1 MIDARPQLFLLADP
15 EQARP
20 SDFSNG
26 LGYQD
31 LWILKAP
38 HGTII
43 IHVGGLFGKFRS
55 KPEMTA
61 PKSQARED
69 RDADETY
76 RIKVSKIDINVLWRI
91 TAMSLRH
98 PGRMALAIG
107 ATGLAGFFQI
117 YVPQYLGQA
126 VDQARG
132 LLHGDVN
139 ASSRAGAEDALMATA
154 LLLIGVSLLRGLF
167 TMMQNYQGEAV
178 GQLIGYDM
186 RLAYYRQ
193 LQRLSFSWHDK
204 IHSGDLI
211 TRGILDIEGVRLW
224 TSTGILRFVLLSILI
239 LGGAVILFQI
249 DLMLGLVA
257 LSFVP
262 IVGVRASIARLKL
275 RDTWMQLQDEL
286 SILTQVMEENLS
298 GIRVV
303 RAFAAQAYE
312 LVRYDRVSNRALKV
326 THERIALFVHSTTQM
341 TFIYFVAMGLVLWI
355 GGLKTIDGEI
365 SLGQLAQFLAF
376 MTILQMPV
384 RQIGWMINSIARA
397 STCGGRLLNVLD
409 LEPSVADA
417 PDARPLEISDGVL
430 RFEAV
435 DFRYPAWADDQRTLS
450 GIDLEVRPGQTIGIV
465 GPPGSG
471 KTTIAHLIGRY
482 YDVEAG
488 RITIDGQDIRDV
500 TLTSL
505 RQAVGIIQQEPFLF
519 TAGIDHNLAYGN
531 PWAGRSDIE
540 RSAAAAQLHSYIESL
555 PDNYQT
561 LVGERGVSLSGGQ
574 RQRLAIARSIL
585 LGGAVLVF
593 DDSTAA
599 IDAAT
604 EQRINAAIK
613 DAVKTRAVI
622 IIAHRLSSL
631 MHADEIVFLDNG
643 KIIERGRHDQLM
655 ARNGRYA
662 SLYKLQTSDSNADE
676 SHLV

>member
-1 MIDARPQLFLLADP
+1 MTA
-15 EQARP
+15 
-20 SDFSNG
+20 
-26 LGYQD
+26 
-31 LWILKAP
+31 
-38 HGTII
+38 
-43 IHVGGLFGKFRS
+43 
-55 KPEMTA
+55 MTA

-76 RIKVSKIDINVLWRI
+76 RIEVSKIDINVLWRI

-107 ATGLAGFFQI
+107 ATGLAGFFQL

-239 LGGAVILFQI
+239 LGGAVILFRI
-249 DLMLGLVA
+249 DLMLGLLA

-262 IVGVRASIARLKL
+262 IVGVRASVARLKL

-286 SILTQVMEENLS
+286 SILTQVMEENLG

-326 THERIALFVHSTTQM
+326 AHERIALFVHSTTQM

-417 PDARPLEISDGVL
+417 PNARPLEISDGVL

-505 RQAVGIIQQEPFLF
+505 RQAVGIVQQEPFLF

-574 RQRLAIARSIL
+574 RQRLAIARSVL

-604 EQRINAAIK
+604 EQRINAALK

>member
-1 MIDARPQLFLLADP
+1 
-15 EQARP
+15 
-20 SDFSNG
+20 
-26 LGYQD
+26 
-31 LWILKAP
+31 
-38 HGTII
+38 
-43 IHVGGLFGKFRS
+43 
-55 KPEMTA
+55 MTA

-239 LGGAVILFQI
+239 LGGAVILFRI

-262 IVGVRASIARLKL
+262 IVGVRASVARLKL

-417 PDARPLEISDGVL
+417 PDARPLEINDGVL

-505 RQAVGIIQQEPFLF
+505 RQAVGIVQQEPFLF

-540 RSAAAAQLHSYIESL
+540 RSAATAQLHSYIESL

-604 EQRINAAIK
+604 EQRINAALK

>member
-167 TMMQNYQGEAV
+167 TMIQNYQGEAV

-239 LGGAVILFQI
+239 LGGAVILFRI

>member
-1 MIDARPQLFLLADP
+1 MTA
-15 EQARP
+15 
-20 SDFSNG
+20 S
-26 LGYQD
+26 
-31 LWILKAP
+31 
-38 HGTII
+38 
-43 IHVGGLFGKFRS
+43 
-55 KPEMTA
+55 TA
-61 PKSQARED
+61 PKPRARQD
-69 RDADETY
+69 LNSDGTY
-76 RIKVSKIDINVLWRI
+76 RIAVSKIDFSVLWRI
-91 TAMSLRH
+91 TEMSLRH
-98 PGRMALAIG
+98 PGRMALAVG
-107 ATGLAGFFQI
+107 ATVLAGIFQLF
-117 YVPQYLGQA
+117 VPQYLGRA

-132 LLHGDVN
+132 LLEGGVTDVG
-139 ASSRAGAEDALMATA
+139 RAAAADALMLTA
-154 LLLIGVSLLRGLF
+154 LLLIGASLLRGLF
-167 TMMQNYQGEAV
+167 TMLQNYQGEAV

-224 TSTGILRFVLLSILI
+224 TSTGILRFILLSILI
-239 LGGAVILFQI
+239 IGGAVILFRI
-249 DLMLGLVA
+249 DVVLGLLA

-262 IVGVRASIARLKL
+262 FVGVRASIARLKL
-275 RDTWMQLQDEL
+275 RDTWMRLQDEL
-286 SILTQVMEENLS
+286 SRLSQVMEENLG

-312 LVRYDRVSNRALKV
+312 LARYDHVSDLALKMTHKRVS
-326 THERIALFVHSTTQM
+326 LFVHSTTQM
-341 TFIYFVAMGLVLWI
+341 TFVYFSAMGLVLWV

-365 SLGQLAQFLAF
+365 TLGQLAQFLAF

-397 STCGGRLLNVLD
+397 STCGGRLFNVLD

-417 PDARPLEISDGVL
+417 PDAKPLEIGDGVL

-450 GIDLEVRPGQTIGIV
+450 GINLEARPGQTIGIV

-482 YDVEAG
+482 YDVDAG
-488 RITIDGQDIRDV
+488 RITIDDQDIREV
-500 TLTSL
+500 TLSSL
-505 RQAVGIIQQEPFLF
+505 RQAVNIVQQEPFLF
-519 TAGIDHNLAYGN
+519 TAGIDHNLAYGD

-540 RSAAAAQLHSYIESL
+540 RSATTAQLHNYINSL
-555 PDNYQT
+555 PEDYET

-574 RQRLAIARSIL
+574 RQRMSIARSVL
-585 LGGAVLVF
+585 LGGSVLVF

-604 EQRINAAIK
+604 EQRIAAALK
-613 DAVKTRAVI
+613 DVVKTRAVI

-631 MHADEIVFLDNG
+631 MHADEIIFLDGG
-643 KIIERGRHDQLM
+643 KIIEHGSHEDLIE
-655 ARNGRYA
+655 RNGRYA
-662 SLYKLQTSDSNADE
+662 SLYALQTRAATTDRT
-676 SHLV
+676 HLEAG

>member
-1 MIDARPQLFLLADP
+1 
-15 EQARP
+15 
-20 SDFSNG
+20 
-26 LGYQD
+26 
-31 LWILKAP
+31 
-38 HGTII
+38 
-43 IHVGGLFGKFRS
+43 
-55 KPEMTA
+55 MTA

-239 LGGAVILFQI
+239 LGGAVILFRI

-262 IVGVRASIARLKL
+262 IVGVRASVARLKL

-585 LGGAVLVF
+585 LGSPVLVF

-604 EQRINAAIK
+604 EQRINAALK
-613 DAVKTRAVI
+613 DGVKTRAVI

-662 SLYKLQTSDSNADE
+662 SLYKLQTNDSNADE

>member
-1 MIDARPQLFLLADP
+1 MTA
-15 EQARP
+15 
-20 SDFSNG
+20 
-26 LGYQD
+26 
-31 LWILKAP
+31 
-38 HGTII
+38 
-43 IHVGGLFGKFRS
+43 
-55 KPEMTA
+55 MTA

-76 RIKVSKIDINVLWRI
+76 RIEVSKIDINVLWRI

-107 ATGLAGFFQI
+107 ATGLAGFFQL

-132 LLHGDVN
+132 LLDGDVN
-139 ASSRAGAEDALMATA
+139 ASDRAGAEDALMATA

-239 LGGAVILFQI
+239 LGGAVILFRI
-249 DLMLGLVA
+249 DLMLGLLA

-262 IVGVRASIARLKL
+262 IVGVRASVARLKL

-286 SILTQVMEENLS
+286 SILTQVMEENLG

-326 THERIALFVHSTTQM
+326 AHERIALFVHSTTQM

-417 PDARPLEISDGVL
+417 PNARPLEISDGVL

-505 RQAVGIIQQEPFLF
+505 RQAVGIVQQEPFLF

-604 EQRINAAIK
+604 EQRINAALK